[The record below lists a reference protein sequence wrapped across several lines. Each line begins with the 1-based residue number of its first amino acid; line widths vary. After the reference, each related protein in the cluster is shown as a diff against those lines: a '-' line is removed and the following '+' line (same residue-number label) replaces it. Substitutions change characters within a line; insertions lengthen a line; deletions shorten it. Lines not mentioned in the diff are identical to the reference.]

1 MIGDAN
7 ELESIN
13 STRNLQIS
21 SSKKKNYKQV
31 MMKTRRKILQIK
43 MSVMTNH
50 HVRRKKRMLEIRTDD
65 VHCQTGSTTVKL

>member
-1 MIGDAN
+1 
-7 ELESIN
+7 
-13 STRNLQIS
+13 
-21 SSKKKNYKQV
+21 
-31 MMKTRRKILQIK
+31 MKTRRKILQIK